1 MMKKN
6 EKKEETKGNKR
17 ETHPHETKTSTSAK
31 KSDKK

>member
-6 EKKEETKGNKR
+6 EKKEETKSGKR
-17 ETHPHETKTSTSAK
+17 ETHPHETKTTTSAK

>member
-6 EKKEETKGNKR
+6 EKKQETKSDKR
-17 ETHPHETKTSTSAK
+17 ETHPHETKTTTSAK

>member
-6 EKKEETKGNKR
+6 EKKQETKSDKR